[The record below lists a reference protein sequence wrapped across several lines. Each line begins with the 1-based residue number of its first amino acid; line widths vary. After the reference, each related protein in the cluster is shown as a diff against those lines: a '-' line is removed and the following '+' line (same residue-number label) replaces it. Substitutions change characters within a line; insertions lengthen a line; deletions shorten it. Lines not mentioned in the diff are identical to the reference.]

1 MNKDPL
7 DLQFMQAL
15 DTVVREGSVA
25 KAALRLHRAQSAI
38 SYQIKQL
45 EQQLGLNLIN
55 RDGYRVKLTAAGEV
69 ILSEGRRLLIQAN
82 QLSALARELN
92 QEWEAKLLVI
102 VDGILPQRSILQA
115 LKNLADEGAPT
126 RVQVKVEFLS
136 GVQHRFEADKAD
148 LMIVK
153 DYTPHSHLHA
163 ETLSEIECVLC
174 VAPDHALAKMNK
186 VSLAQLQEHTE
197 LSVQDSSQ
205 SANDEH
211 VFGSE
216 RVFYLDGF
224 FAKKEALLMGLGY
237 GWMPEFLIREDLK
250 KRRLVEVKFEENSR
264 YRFTS
269 RLVHHRDQGLG
280 RAGRRLAELLRAE
293 VAVTT
298 KTKN

>member
-1 MNKDPL
+1 MNTDPL

-15 DTVVREGSVA
+15 DTVVREGSIA

-55 RDGYRVKLTAAGEV
+55 REGYRIQLTPAGEV

-82 QLSALARELN
+82 QLMALARELN

-102 VDGILPQRSILQA
+102 VDGILPQQTILQA
-115 LKNLADEGAPT
+115 LKDLADEGAPT

-136 GVQHRFEADKAD
+136 GVQHRFESDKAD
-148 LMIVK
+148 SMIVK
-153 DYTPHSHLHA
+153 DYTPHPHLHA
-163 ETLSEIECVLC
+163 ETLSDIECILC
-174 VAPDHALAKMNK
+174 VSPMHALASMKK

-197 LSVQDSSQ
+197 ISVQDSSQ
-205 SANDEH
+205 SGNDEH

-237 GWMPEFLIREDLK
+237 GWMPTFLVREELK

-264 YRFTS
+264 YRFTP
-269 RLVHHRDQGLG
+269 RLVHHRDQSLG

-298 KTKN
+298 KAKK

>member
-1 MNKDPL
+1 MTDPL

-15 DTVVREGSVA
+15 DTVVREGSIA

-55 RDGYRVKLTAAGEV
+55 REGYRVKLTPAGEV

-82 QLSALARELN
+82 QLTALARELN

-102 VDGILPQRSILQA
+102 VDGILPQQTILQA
-115 LKNLADEGAPT
+115 LKDLADEGAPT

-136 GVQHRFEADKAD
+136 GVQHRFESDKAD

-153 DYTPHSHLHA
+153 DYTPHPHLHA
-163 ETLSEIECVLC
+163 ETLSDIECILC
-174 VAPDHALAKMNK
+174 VAPMHALAAMKK

-197 LSVQDSSQ
+197 ISVQDSSQ
-205 SANDEH
+205 SGNDEH

-237 GWMPEFLIREDLK
+237 GWMPEFLVRDELK

-264 YRFTS
+264 YRFTP
-269 RLVHHRDQGLG
+269 RLVHHRDQNLG

-298 KTKN
+298 KTKK

>member
-1 MNKDPL
+1 MSL
-7 DLQFMQAL
+7 DLNFLLAL

-45 EQQLGLNLIN
+45 ELQLGLTLLD
-55 RDGYRVKLTAAGEV
+55 RDGYRVKLTSAGEV

-82 QLSALARELN
+82 QLEVLAQELN

-102 VDGILPQRSILQA
+102 IDGILPLQSILKA

-126 RVQVKVEFLS
+126 RVQVKVEFLQ

-153 DYTPHSHLHA
+153 DYIPHPHLRA
-163 ETLSEIECVLC
+163 ENLSELECVLC
-174 VAPDHALAKMNK
+174 VSTTHPLAGMRNI
-186 VSLAQLQEHTE
+186 SLAQLQEHTE

-205 SANDEH
+205 SSNDQH
-211 VFGSE
+211 IFGSE

-224 FAKKEALLMGLGY
+224 FAKKEALMMGLGY
-237 GWMPEFLIREDLK
+237 GWMPSFLVRAELK
-250 KRRLVEVKFEENSR
+250 KKQLVEVKFIEDSR
-264 YRFTS
+264 YRFTPKM
-269 RLVHHRDQGLG
+269 VHHRDQNLG

-293 VAVTT
+293 TSA
-298 KTKN
+298 